1 MVTGSSSDTLPRLQT
16 ALAGRYTLGQEI
28 GRGGMA
34 TVYRAHDLKHDRR
47 VAVKVLVPE
56 VAASLGSDRF
66 LQEIKFV
73 AGLNH
78 PHILP
83 LHDSGEADGFLYYV
97 MPYVEGETLR
107 ERLKREKQASVEET
121 LALAESVAGALDHAH
136 RHGVIHRDVKP
147 ENILLQ
153 EGQAVVTDFGVARPL
168 TRTAAESRTEA
179 GIAVGTPEYMSPEAC
194 TGDRDLDGRS
204 DEYALACVL
213 YEMLAGHPPFT
224 APVPQAVAARHV
236 SDAVPPLATVRPD
249 IPANMSRAIMTAL
262 AKDPNGRYPSL
273 HAFAEA
279 LRTASADQEQ
289 AAARSVAVLPF
300 ANLGGG
306 PDEEFLS
313 DGITD
318 EIIMA
323 LTRIEGLRV
332 VSRTSTFA
340 YKRTKQDVRA
350 IGRQLHVR
358 SVLEG
363 GVQRKGE
370 SLRVS
375 VRLVGVADG
384 YLLWSERFDREMR
397 DVFAIQDEIS
407 QNVARALRV
416 ILTDDER
423 RALARVPTRDV
434 EAYEAYLRGRSFFRQ
449 TRRKSL
455 QYAQEMFERAIA
467 LDPAF
472 ALAWAGA
479 ADCCSLLNMYFPYS
493 ETDLSPADQA
503 SARAL
508 ALDSGLPEAH
518 AARGFA
524 LWRMQR
530 ADEAVVEFENAMR
543 LDGKQFEARY
553 FYARLCYQRGDAEHA
568 AELFED
574 AARAREDY
582 QARFFAAQ
590 SYATLGR
597 KAEAEAAY
605 RRALHVVQQHLA
617 LNPDDPRAAT
627 MCAVSLCR
635 LGDRE
640 EGLRWAER
648 ARAIDPDDPGVLY
661 NVACLYALEGKADD
675 AISCLG
681 QAFQAGFGAREWIAQ
696 DPDLESLRGDPR
708 FQALVASPSRQGVQG
723 R

>member
-1 MVTGSSSDTLPRLQT
+1 MSDTLPRLKL
-16 ALAGRYTLGQEI
+16 ALAGRYTIGQEI

-34 TVYRAHDLKHDRR
+34 TVYRAHDLKHDRS
-47 VAVKVLVPE
+47 VAVKVLLPE
-56 VAASLGSDRF
+56 LAASLGSERF

-107 ERLKREKQASVEET
+107 DKLKRDKQASIEET
-121 LALAESVAGALDHAH
+121 LALAESVAGALDYAH
-136 RHGVIHRDVKP
+136 RRGVIHRDVKP

-153 EGQAVVTDFGVARPL
+153 EGQAVVTDFGVASPL

-179 GIAVGTPEYMSPEAC
+179 GFAVGTPEYMSPEAC
-194 TGDRDLDGRS
+194 SGESDLDGRS

-213 YEMLAGHPPFT
+213 YEMLAGRPPFT
-224 APVPQAVAARHV
+224 AATPEAVAARHMC
-236 SDAVPPLATVRPD
+236 DAVPPLATVRPD
-249 IPANMSRAIMTAL
+249 VPAGVAGAIQRAL
-262 AKDPNGRYPSL
+262 AKEPADRYPSL
-273 HAFAEA
+273 QAFADA
-279 LRTASADQEQ
+279 LRTAAAGQDE

-300 ANLGGG
+300 ANGGG
-306 PDEEFLS
+306 APDEELLG
-313 DGITD
+313 DGIAD
-318 EIIMA
+318 EIITA

-332 VSRTSTFA
+332 VSRTSSFA
-340 YKRTKQDVRA
+340 ARRSEQDVRT

-363 GVQRKGE
+363 GVQRQGDR
-370 SLRVS
+370 LRVS
-375 VRLVGVADG
+375 VRLVSVADG
-384 YLLWSERFDREMR
+384 YLLWSERYDRDMR
-397 DVFAIQDEIS
+397 DVFAIQDEIA
-407 QNVARALRV
+407 QNVARALSV

-434 EAYEAYLRGRSFFRQ
+434 LAYETYLRGRVFFRQ

-455 QYAQEMFERAIA
+455 EYAREMFQHAIVI
-467 LDPAF
+467 DPSF
-472 ALAWAGA
+472 ALAWAGV
-479 ADCCSLLNMYFPYS
+479 ADSCSLLNMYYPQTD
-493 ETDLSPADQA
+493 TDLGLADGT
-503 SARAL
+503 SAKAL
-508 ALDSGLPEAH
+508 ALAPELPEAH

-524 LWRMQR
+524 LWRMKR
-530 ADEAVVEFENAMR
+530 ADDAVQEFEAAMR
-543 LDGKQFEARY
+543 LDSRQFEARY
-553 FYARLCYQRGDAEHA
+553 FYARLCYQRGDPEQA

-605 RRALHVVQQHLA
+605 RRALHVVQQHLE

-627 MCAVSLCR
+627 MCAVALCR
-635 LGDRE
+635 LGDQE

-648 ARAIDPDDPGVLY
+648 ARTIDPDDPGVLY
-661 NVACLYALEGKADD
+661 NVACLYALEGKTDD
-675 AISCLG
+675 AISCLA
-681 QAFQAGFGAREWIAQ
+681 QALQAGFGPREWIVQ
-696 DPDLESLRGDPR
+696 DPDLESLRELPR
-708 FQALVASPSRQGVQG
+708 FQALVWPSSGEGEQVR
-723 R
+723 